1 MPATDPLVPADLLDR
16 AMMLSPE
23 AKHWLGVA
31 LLDSLDPTADDPAD
45 VKEAW
50 RKEIARRIEDIRS
63 GAVELLDADESAE
76 RIRQSLRER
85 FAK

>member
-23 AKHWLGVA
+23 AKYWLGVA

-50 RKEIARRIEDIRS
+50 RNEIARRAERVRS
-63 GAVELLDADESAE
+63 GNYTALTPEQVRDLVRQALAGADD
-76 RIRQSLRER
+76 R
-85 FAK
+85 